1 MQRTEY
7 AKKRETRDA
16 SKLKIGVVV
25 SRFNEDITEGML
37 DGALEEM
44 RAWKVN
50 PKNIRVVRVP
60 GGFEIPYGCLQLVKR
75 WKPDAVVAIGCV
87 IKGETEHDKYIA
99 AAAQQGIMQLSLQYN
114 TPISFGVITV
124 NNLAQAKARS
134 TGETNKGNEAA
145 AAAMEMALL

>member
-7 AKKRETRDA
+7 AKKREAKDA

-25 SRFNEDITEGML
+25 SRFNTDITEGML

-50 PKNIRVVRVP
+50 PKNIRVIRVP
-60 GGFEIPYGCLQLVKR
+60 GGFEIPYGCLQLIKR
-75 WKPDAVVAIGCV
+75 WKPSAIIAIGCV
-87 IKGETEHDKYIA
+87 IKGETDHDKYIA
-99 AAAQQGIMQLSLQYN
+99 AGARQGVMQLSLQYN
-114 TPISFGVITV
+114 VPISFGVITT
-124 NNLAQAKARS
+124 NTLKQAKDRS
-134 TGETNKGNEAA
+134 AGETNKGSEAA

>member
-7 AKKRETRDA
+7 AKKREAKDA

-25 SRFNEDITEGML
+25 SRFNTDITEGML

-50 PKNIRVVRVP
+50 PKNIRVIRVP
-60 GGFEIPYGCLQLVKR
+60 GGFEIPYGCLQLIKR
-75 WKPDAVVAIGCV
+75 WKPSAIIAIGCV
-87 IKGETEHDKYIA
+87 IKGETDHDKYIA
-99 AAAQQGIMQLSLQYN
+99 AGAQQGVMQLSLQYN
-114 TPISFGVITV
+114 VPISFGVITT
-124 NNLAQAKARS
+124 NTLKQAKDRS
-134 TGETNKGNEAA
+134 TGETNKGSEAA